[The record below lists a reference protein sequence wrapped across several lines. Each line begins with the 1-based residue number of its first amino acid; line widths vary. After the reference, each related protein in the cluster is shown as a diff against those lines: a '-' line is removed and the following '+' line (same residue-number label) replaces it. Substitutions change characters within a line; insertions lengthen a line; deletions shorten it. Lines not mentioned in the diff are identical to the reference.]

1 MKFRSNRDCATLI
14 RRIFMETN
22 MANLTISVSDE
33 VLKRARI
40 RALKENRSVNAM
52 LGQYLEEYAQMDEV
66 QRRRQQALQ
75 TVLTLAA
82 QCRCGRNG
90 KTWSRDELHER

>member
-1 MKFRSNRDCATLI
+1 
-14 RRIFMETN
+14 

-66 QRRRQQALQ
+66 QRRR
-75 TVLTLAA
+75 
-82 QCRCGRNG
+82 R
-90 KTWSRDELHER
+90 

>member
-1 MKFRSNRDCATLI
+1 
-14 RRIFMETN
+14 

-82 QCRCGRNG
+82 QCRCGRDG

>member
-1 MKFRSNRDCATLI
+1 LKKRGTLKFRRSRNRATLI
-14 RRIFMETN
+14 QCSRLKTN

-52 LGQYLEEYAQMDEV
+52 LGQYSVAGSKCCKPY
-66 QRRRQQALQ
+66 
-75 TVLTLAA
+75 
-82 QCRCGRNG
+82 
-90 KTWSRDELHER
+90 